1 MSAPASWRGVV
12 KAFNEMPERIQKY
25 FPHVPKLV
33 EDYPL
38 DVCLAYQFSRLELA
52 HTMAIYCGV
61 VKLHR
66 VFPELVWTAVEKHHM
81 SRPGFQELYK
91 TVYGN
96 IITKPV
102 RDFIDEAET
111 VRDKIMH
118 GKTVTEAAKRKA
130 VVDVLKYAKAL
141 NERTYQLGGLKPF
154 GDLRGFKGRA
164 KALDKSTS
172 RWILRGMRLGG

>member
-1 MSAPASWRGVV
+1 
-12 KAFNEMPERIQKY
+12 
-25 FPHVPKLV
+25 
-33 EDYPL
+33 
-38 DVCLAYQFSRLELA
+38 
-52 HTMAIYCGV
+52 
-61 VKLHR
+61 
-66 VFPELVWTAVEKHHM
+66 M